1 MDHTAGFPTQASL
14 EQQIAHLRV
23 QLDTANQKFR
33 NLFTS
38 NPEPMLI
45 YDVATLQFIDAN
57 DAAIKLYGYTR
68 EEFRKIDILAI
79 RPPEDIPRV
88 LKMVKLPGNRGS
100 GEIWRHI
107 KKDGELMYV
116 TVTSHEIMYEGR
128 KARHVM
134 VTDVTGKLAAERK
147 VKVLSESIEQSP
159 VGVLITGPD
168 GVVEF
173 CNYRFTELTGYS
185 PEEVRGKV
193 SVHLKDKSPSNK
205 VWKSLKARQTWRAE
219 FEDVRKDGGKYWAK
233 TTIAPMCDANG
244 NIIHYIML
252 YEDISDQKKLVA
264 ELMQAR
270 LKAEESD
277 RLKTCFLANMSHEI
291 RTPMNGILGF
301 VQLLQDPDLTAGERE
316 EFSRMME
323 LSSQRLLSTI
333 SDIIDISKI
342 ESGAVTINKTR
353 FNLHSLLLDTVN
365 FFAPEAGNR
374 NLSLSIGEM
383 PPYNLR
389 EIETDR
395 FKLESILINLVKNA
409 LKFTCQGTVTIHA
422 RIEENLLQ
430 IAVADTGCG
439 VAADMLQCIFERF
452 VQADVS
458 NNRHHEGS
466 GLGLA
471 ISKAYAEMLGGTL
484 TVISEEGRGSVFTV
498 TVPC

>member
-1 MDHTAGFPTQASL
+1 
-14 EQQIAHLRV
+14 
-23 QLDTANQKFR
+23 
-33 NLFTS
+33 
-38 NPEPMLI
+38 
-45 YDVATLQFIDAN
+45 
-57 DAAIKLYGYTR
+57 
-68 EEFRKIDILAI
+68 
-79 RPPEDIPRV
+79 
-88 LKMVKLPGNRGS
+88 
-100 GEIWRHI
+100 
-107 KKDGELMYV
+107 
-116 TVTSHEIMYEGR
+116 
-128 KARHVM
+128 
-134 VTDVTGKLAAERK
+134 
-147 VKVLSESIEQSP
+147 
-159 VGVLITGPD
+159 
-168 GVVEF
+168 
-173 CNYRFTELTGYS
+173 
-185 PEEVRGKV
+185 
-193 SVHLKDKSPSNK
+193 
-205 VWKSLKARQTWRAE
+205 
-219 FEDVRKDGGKYWAK
+219 
-233 TTIAPMCDANG
+233 
-244 NIIHYIML
+244 
-252 YEDISDQKKLVA
+252 
-264 ELMQAR
+264 
-270 LKAEESD
+270 
-277 RLKTCFLANMSHEI
+277 
-291 RTPMNGILGF
+291 
-301 VQLLQDPDLTAGERE
+301 
-316 EFSRMME
+316 MME

-353 FNLHSLLLDTVN
+353 FSLHSLLLDTVN
-365 FFAPEAGNR
+365 FFAPEAVNR